1 MHIEAS
7 TDNSSWVRV
16 SSKQGTGHYHDIR
29 MQLVTEF
36 LFLAAPDRTILVEF
50 ERTQYTVSE
59 EDEFV
64 TIGVRVTS
72 ELSSIQPPFFI
83 AIVFEDVTAT
93 GIIIAIY

>member
-7 TDNSSWVRV
+7 TDNSSWVMV
-16 SSKQGTGHYHDIR
+16 SSRQETGHYHDIR

-59 EDEFV
+59 EDGFV
-64 TIGVRVTS
+64 TIGMRVTS
-72 ELSSIQPPFFI
+72 ELSSIGRVFI

-93 GIIIAIY
+93 GI